1 MIQQTIVSEM
11 KKRIDAEIARG
22 GMSQM
27 DKETAKKIVCD
38 FIDSVDEVQ
47 DFSITN
53 DVEETNLSTLDEE
66 RIVRKS
72 TGLTNIYITTFKEP
86 K

>member
-1 MIQQTIVSEM
+1 
-11 KKRIDAEIARG
+11 
-22 GMSQM
+22 M
-27 DKETAKKIVCD
+27 DKETVKKIICD

-47 DFSITN
+47 DFSISD

-66 RIVRKS
+66 RIVRKP

>member
-1 MIQQTIVSEM
+1 
-11 KKRIDAEIARG
+11 
-22 GMSQM
+22 M
-27 DKETAKKIVCD
+27 DKETVKKIICE

-53 DVEETNLSTLDEE
+53 DVEEIDRSTLDGKNII
-66 RIVRKS
+66 RVP
-72 TGLTNIYITTFKEP
+72 TGLTNVYMTTYTEK

>member
-1 MIQQTIVSEM
+1 
-11 KKRIDAEIARG
+11 
-22 GMSQM
+22 M
-27 DKETAKKIVCD
+27 DKETVKKIVCD

-47 DFSITN
+47 DFSISD

>member
-1 MIQQTIVSEM
+1 
-11 KKRIDAEIARG
+11 
-22 GMSQM
+22 M
-27 DKETAKKIVCD
+27 DKETVKKIICD

-47 DFSITN
+47 DFSISD

-72 TGLTNIYITTFKEP
+72 TGLTNIYITTFKEV

>member
-1 MIQQTIVSEM
+1 
-11 KKRIDAEIARG
+11 
-22 GMSQM
+22 M
-27 DKETAKKIVCD
+27 DKETAKKIICD

>member
-1 MIQQTIVSEM
+1 
-11 KKRIDAEIARG
+11 
-22 GMSQM
+22 M
-27 DKETAKKIVCD
+27 DKETVKKIICD

-47 DFSITN
+47 DFSISN
-53 DVEETNLSTLDEE
+53 DVEEIEKSTLDGEN
-66 RIVRKS
+66 IIRKP

>member
-1 MIQQTIVSEM
+1 
-11 KKRIDAEIARG
+11 
-22 GMSQM
+22 M
-27 DKETAKKIVCD
+27 DKETAKKIICD
-38 FIDSVDEVQ
+38 FIDSVDEIQ

>member
-1 MIQQTIVSEM
+1 
-11 KKRIDAEIARG
+11 
-22 GMSQM
+22 M
-27 DKETAKKIVCD
+27 DKETVKKIVCD

-47 DFSITN
+47 DFSISD

-72 TGLTNIYITTFKEP
+72 TGLTNIYITTFKEA

>member
-1 MIQQTIVSEM
+1 
-11 KKRIDAEIARG
+11 
-22 GMSQM
+22 M
-27 DKETAKKIVCD
+27 DKETVKKIVCD

-53 DVEETNLSTLDEE
+53 DVEEIDNSTLDGKDII
-66 RIVRKS
+66 RTP
-72 TGLTNIYITTFKEP
+72 TGLTNVYITTYKEA